1 MVMGSHIEDSL
12 CKKILNNEY
21 VDFSRLLPHD
31 RVNLEE
37 DQRME
42 LVNRNGMSYWTP
54 VSECEAE
61 TITSFSKWEM
71 VFWVF
76 ANIYTSKFSSKASE
90 LLQYSH
96 VIHTASQ
103 TYVWD
108 NVYLYDKE
116 FRMHLSKHPQRSWS
130 VILQHAWNLCLK
142 DKLHHDN
149 FLDKGK
155 CKSKEICKRFN
166 RGKCHAG
173 MSCNYDHRCLGCG
186 KFGHGLHI
194 CRNRDKSKQGSQQ
207 LENSTPELK
216 RTDPGT
222 SMN

>member
-1 MVMGSHIEDSL
+1 MVMGSHVEDSL

-21 VDFSRLLPHD
+21 VDFSQLLPRD

-61 TITSFSKWEM
+61 TITPFSKWETAFR
-71 VFWVF
+71 VFP
-76 ANIYTSKFSSKASE
+76 NIYTSKFSSKASE

-130 VILQHAWNLCLK
+130 VILQHA
-142 DKLHHDN
+142 
-149 FLDKGK
+149 
-155 CKSKEICKRFN
+155 
-166 RGKCHAG
+166 
-173 MSCNYDHRCLGCG
+173 
-186 KFGHGLHI
+186 
-194 CRNRDKSKQGSQQ
+194 
-207 LENSTPELK
+207 
-216 RTDPGT
+216 
-222 SMN
+222 